1 MKTFS
6 YRNTHIM
13 QRGSTCVVV
22 DTFDNRIEIIA
33 LSKLAERLQDKAPL
47 SDGWPTCSRE
57 WFYKQYFRVLRKLG
71 RIVLKELHDEAKR
84 RSLPKV
90 RINEIAVIRNLTK
103 RKK

>member
-1 MKTFS
+1 
-6 YRNTHIM
+6 M

-71 RIVLKELHDEAKR
+71 RIVLKELHAAAPR
-84 RSLPKV
+84 V
-90 RINEIAVIRNLTK
+90 RINERTVIKNLTK
-103 RKK
+103 HLSPVSLQDNAKRKK